1 MTVKECY
8 ELMEGDYNDVISRLA
23 KDERVEKYLRKF
35 IVSEDYAELVKAV
48 EEKKYED
55 VFRYSHN
62 LKGMGLNLSVS
73 KLHVS
78 ASNLCENV
86 RGGEPKEPCEPLLEK
101 VTGDYEQV
109 INAIKQLDT

>member
-48 EEKKYED
+48 VLTSFEWEIFCKVKTENA
-55 VFRYSHN
+55 RTK
-62 LKGMGLNLSVS
+62 LKLP
-73 KLHVS
+73 
-78 ASNLCENV
+78 EN
-86 RGGEPKEPCEPLLEK
+86 K
-101 VTGDYEQV
+101 
-109 INAIKQLDT
+109 